1 MPKNYHLTF
10 SYSGVPE
17 YQKVVRKALKNNF
30 NMAVVFDKKENIPKT
45 FMGKRVV
52 SGDESDLRFKDP
64 ANSVVALYAKGSAI
78 NNTNGFVVRPNGT
91 SN

>member
-1 MPKNYHLTF
+1 
-10 SYSGVPE
+10 
-17 YQKVVRKALKNNF
+17 
-30 NMAVVFDKKENIPKT
+30 
-45 FMGKRVV
+45 MGKRVV

-64 ANSVVALYAKGSAI
+64 ANSVVALYAKGSAV